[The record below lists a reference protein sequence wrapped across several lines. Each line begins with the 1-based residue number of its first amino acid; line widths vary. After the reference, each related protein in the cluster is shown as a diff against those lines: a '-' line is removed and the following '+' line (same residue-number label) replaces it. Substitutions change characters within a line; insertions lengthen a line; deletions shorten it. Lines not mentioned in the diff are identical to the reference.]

1 MPIASIALQV
11 NAKKSLVK
19 HMLLHANDLRN
30 RGQQP
35 YNEDNGV
42 DGDSNANDGEEDA
55 NDDSENELVI
65 NEDNDQPK
73 LYSQPNSN
81 LSVIRQSASVSKNRC
96 DKCPFI
102 AGTKTQ
108 LLYHKQFHRPNRSA
122 QFSCTLCTYSVSY
135 LHLLNQH
142 MKVHY
147 QNSGDQTPVNYYDL
161 PQEEDSLLE
170 EPDERDE
177 SDIPFTWVQIGNN
190 RRKLFQCRFCST
202 TSKRRTYIYVH
213 ERLHTQS
220 TNETFKCSQ
229 SGCQFETRDSS
240 RFLSHLNQHKTEAID
255 DSDVNEPKSTTDSPK
270 AGSSLT
276 SADVSSVVIDV
287 NNIRF
292 GNRRMFSYVCPGK
305 ICFCTLAQSKA
316 NV

>member
-1 MPIASIALQV
+1 MNSE
-11 NAKKSLVK
+11 SF
-19 HMLLHANDLRN
+19 
-30 RGQQP
+30 
-35 YNEDNGV
+35 
-42 DGDSNANDGEEDA
+42 NANGEDDEM
-55 NDDSENELVI
+55 NDDSENELII
-65 NEDNDQPK
+65 NEENESAK
-73 LYSQPNSN
+73 LYSQANAN
-81 LSVIRQSASVSKNRC
+81 LAAVRQSASVSKNRC

-147 QNSGDQTPVNYYDL
+147 QNPGQQNPVNYYNL
-161 PQEEDSLLE
+161 PQEDESLVDE
-170 EPDERDE
+170 SDERDE

-220 TNETFKCSQ
+220 NNETFKCSQ

-240 RFLSHLNQHKTEAID
+240 RFLSHLNQHKSETIVET
-255 DSDVNEPKSTTDSPK
+255 NEPKSQVDSPK
-270 AGSSLT
+270 ASTSLSPSSV
-276 SADVSSVVIDV
+276 DVSSIVIDV
-287 NNIRF
+287 DNIRF

-305 ICFCTLAQSKA
+305 NII
-316 NV
+316 